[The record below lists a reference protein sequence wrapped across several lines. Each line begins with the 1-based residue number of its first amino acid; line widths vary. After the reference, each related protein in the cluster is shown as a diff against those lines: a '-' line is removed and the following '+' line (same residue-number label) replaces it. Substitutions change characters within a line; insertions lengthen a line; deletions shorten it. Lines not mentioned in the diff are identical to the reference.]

1 MYFAPIRTISYM
13 SCITVTS
20 PLLAKRRSILVSSSH
35 SLSPAIYAEEQRG
48 SAYIPHLR
56 CGDFTSGNAGIRM
69 VLGDTLMGGEKP
81 FVKDEKLLLAIGDF
95 HESVRIDGHEYS
107 MVLLDDKGVVF
118 KSDVS
123 PDTMQY
129 FSFPVSETAR
139 WMRAEIFDDTRKL
152 RIAMG
157 NPIWNSKLP

>member
-1 MYFAPIRTISYM
+1 
-13 SCITVTS
+13 
-20 PLLAKRRSILVSSSH
+20 
-35 SLSPAIYAEEQRG
+35 
-48 SAYIPHLR
+48 
-56 CGDFTSGNAGIRM
+56 
-69 VLGDTLMGGEKP
+69 MGGETP

-95 HESVRIDGHEYS
+95 HESVRIAGHEYS

-129 FSFPVSETAR
+129 FSLPVSETAR
-139 WMRAEIFDDTRKL
+139 WLRAEIFDDTRKL